1 MASEGKILYQQGEE
15 AWNNGDYGNAVA
27 FFEQAA
33 KRKYANAWL
42 ALGKAYYFGQGVQ
55 QDYEKAYLLL
65 QRAREKSKSR
75 VKTAEA
81 LYYLAQLFRNGLGVG
96 KSSMRAYNR
105 LKLAAQLKNNDA
117 MYMLGEMHE
126 NGECEWNT
134 SRIFR
139 AERWYRDAAFAG
151 NIHAMRRLVKVYENG
166 ECGVAQDKV
175 KAAYWSERVAEA
187 EKSIMRNGLAT
198 SRRYGDGENGK

>member
-1 MASEGKILYQQGEE
+1 MANVASEGKSLYQQGEE

-81 LYYLAQLFRNGLGVG
+81 LYYLAQLFRNGLGIG

-105 LKLAAQLKNNDA
+105 LKLSAQLKNNDA

-134 SRIFR
+134 SRTFR
-139 AERWYRDAAFAG
+139 AETWYRDAAFAG
-151 NIHAMRRLVKVYENG
+151 NIQAMRRLVRIYKYG
-166 ECGVAQDKV
+166 ECDVEKDEN
-175 KAAYWSERVAEA
+175 KATYWLERVKEA
-187 EKSIMRNGLAT
+187 ERNIAKKSLR
-198 SRRYGDGENGK
+198 